1 MMNTKKTIITLG
13 SLLALSL
20 SANAFL
26 GGMMVA
32 HGPLPPPP
40 FMMMD
45 GDMPP
50 PDEMKGQD
58 GQPGAQVSDERG
70 PGREFGQRGER
81 GGRGGGDRGPLSFMR
96 QLPEDVREPLMTAL
110 KNDRENMRSR
120 MDSMRSAHQEL
131 ATLTKTEPFDESKVR
146 AQLEKMR
153 GEQSAVQAHVHEI
166 LLKVIAGMT
175 PEQRAKL
182 ADSAQKIFR

>member
-1 MMNTKKTIITLG
+1 MTAKKTIITLG

-45 GDMPP
+45 DEMPP
-50 PDEMKGQD
+50 PDAAKAPE
-58 GQPGAQVSDERG
+58 GQPGAEATDQRG
-70 PGREFGQRGER
+70 PGRDFGQR
-81 GGRGGGDRGPLSFMR
+81 GGRGGGDRGPLGFMR

-120 MDSMRSAHQEL
+120 MESMRSSHQEL
-131 ATLTKTEPFDESKVR
+131 ATLTKAEPFDEAKVR

-153 GEQSAVQAHVHEI
+153 GEQSAVQAHVHDI
-166 LLKVIAGMT
+166 LLKAIAGMT